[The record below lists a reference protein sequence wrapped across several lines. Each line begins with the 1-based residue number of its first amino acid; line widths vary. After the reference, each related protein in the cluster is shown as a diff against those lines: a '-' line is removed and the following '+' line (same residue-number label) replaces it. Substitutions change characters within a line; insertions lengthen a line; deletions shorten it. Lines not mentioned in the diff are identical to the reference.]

1 MTDSENLLTAF
12 HSFANL
18 FEPIWFWKMDSEFHV
33 LQSDCPH
40 ESLFRSL
47 LLQEGRREAI
57 EAHIATTDRPVCFT
71 VPSMLS
77 WIIGFAPEGGKIHN
91 IYLVG
96 PFFLDYKDPE
106 SSADRMAQTDL
117 TQEAQAALQAAL
129 PTLPVLSSETLVQY
143 AVILH
148 YCIRQERLAPS
159 EVVHY
164 VARPKTRKHSK
175 SVETNQFEKSSGRWS
190 MEQEL
195 LNRIRRGDLSAGEVL
210 TNAGPGQSV
219 QAFGNVQNLYAM
231 RLNLHQLLTL
241 VSRAAVDGG
250 LPQRTAFSL
259 CSDYRCRLETSR
271 TAKELTQI
279 GNEMVRDYAA
289 RVHNMKRYVRC
300 SPAIRLCCEYIDTHP
315 ADKLTLEGLAAKA
328 GYSPS
333 HLSRKFY
340 REMGCSIITY
350 IQNSK
355 LERACYLLAN
365 TIRSV
370 DDISAELGFNAR
382 SYFTTVFKNHIG
394 MSPTE
399 YRRENSTV

>member
-1 MTDSENLLTAF
+1 
-12 HSFANL
+12 
-18 FEPIWFWKMDSEFHV
+18 
-33 LQSDCPH
+33 
-40 ESLFRSL
+40 
-47 LLQEGRREAI
+47 
-57 EAHIATTDRPVCFT
+57 
-71 VPSMLS
+71 
-77 WIIGFAPEGGKIHN
+77 
-91 IYLVG
+91 
-96 PFFLDYKDPE
+96 
-106 SSADRMAQTDL
+106 
-117 TQEAQAALQAAL
+117 
-129 PTLPVLSSETLVQY
+129 
-143 AVILH
+143 
-148 YCIRQERLAPS
+148 
-159 EVVHY
+159 
-164 VARPKTRKHSK
+164 
-175 SVETNQFEKSSGRWS
+175 

-210 TNAGPGQSV
+210 TNAGSGQSV
-219 QAFGNVQNLYAM
+219 QAFGNVQSLYAM

-259 CSDYRCRLETSR
+259 CSDYRSRLEKSR

-365 TIRSV
+365 TTRSV

-382 SYFTTVFKNHIG
+382 SYFTTVFKITSVCPLPNTVGRTARCEIRRLLCLKFIRL
-394 MSPTE
+394 SPPFGTTKNMHDL
-399 YRRENSTV
+399 RMVFPMRSSAM